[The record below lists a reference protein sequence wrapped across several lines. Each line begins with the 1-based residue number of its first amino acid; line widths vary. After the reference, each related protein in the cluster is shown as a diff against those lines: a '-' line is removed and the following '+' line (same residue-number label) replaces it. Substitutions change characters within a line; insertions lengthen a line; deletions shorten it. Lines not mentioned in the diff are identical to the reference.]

1 MARSKNNS
9 VSDTASS
16 HLQIAD
22 ARSRRAISWHELVF
36 AVISLVSTSQFAL
49 AQDSGAP
56 PALYKSGEQIQIEL
70 AELANASAS
79 AAGWTVNISPG
90 VTIRQRTSG
99 NVNFAIIHPFSLEI
113 YRILEGSG
121 TLVTG
126 GTLIRPLAD
135 SPSDD
140 VIRTEHGIS
149 GGLARQVKAGDVLV
163 LQPGTPHWFRTID
176 GDSIT
181 YMESRIAIST
191 HPILFE

>member
-1 MARSKNNS
+1 MVRSKIHS
-9 VSDTASS
+9 TTTTGSFQLTG
-16 HLQIAD
+16 
-22 ARSRRAISWHELVF
+22 RRRIFAWYERVF
-36 AVISLVSTSQFAL
+36 AMICLLLSIQLAN

-56 PALYKSGEQIQIEL
+56 PALYKSGEQIASEL

-79 AAGWTVNISPG
+79 AAGWTVSISPG

-176 GDSIT
+176 GESIT
-181 YMESRIAIST
+181 YMESRIAVST